1 MPKTSSVDKLLADT
15 GGFGM
20 ATTAVGFKPDD
31 CVAVLE
37 ALNIR
42 KMPRIWSCGDMMVLL
57 VSGHAGQVCRT
68 LQAQGISF
76 NYATYPVKDS
86 MHANQAGQVRY
97 GHDGTDMNTNL
108 VPDPQLAAIYN
119 RSLPGESAMDDVTR
133 FRICH
138 VCCGQEPWDDRE
150 ANGQMH
156 KLRAL
161 LSQ

>member
-1 MPKTSSVDKLLADT
+1 
-15 GGFGM
+15 M
-20 ATTAVGFKPDD
+20 ATTAIGFKPDD
-31 CVAVLE
+31 CTAVLE

-57 VSGHAGQVCRT
+57 VSGHAGQVCRA
-68 LQAQGISF
+68 LQADGLSF

-97 GHDGTDMNTNL
+97 GHDGTEMFSNL
-108 VPDPQLAAIYN
+108 IPNMEMAAVYELFLPDD
-119 RSLPGESAMDDVTR
+119 SVVDDVLR
-133 FRICH
+133 YRICH
-138 VCCGQEPWDDRE
+138 VCSGQEPWDDRE

-156 KLRAL
+156 KLRNL

>member
-1 MPKTSSVDKLLADT
+1 
-15 GGFGM
+15 M
-20 ATTAVGFKPDD
+20 ATTAIGFKPDD

-57 VSGHAGQVCRT
+57 VSGLASSVRQQ
-68 LQAQGISF
+68 LQAAGISF
-76 NYATYPVKDS
+76 NYASYPVKDS
-86 MHANQAGQVRY
+86 MRANQAGQLRY
-97 GHDGTDMNTNL
+97 GHDGTIMHSNL
-108 VPDPQLAAIYN
+108 VPDPQLAGVY
-119 RSLPGESAMDDVTR
+119 SHFLPGDSVVDDVMR

-156 KLRAL
+156 KLRNL

>member
-1 MPKTSSVDKLLADT
+1 
-15 GGFGM
+15 M
-20 ATTAVGFKPDD
+20 ATTAIGFKSDD

-42 KMPRIWSCGDMMVLL
+42 KMPRIWECGDMTVLL
-57 VSGHAGQVCRT
+57 LSGQAGKIGKA
-68 LQAQGISF
+68 LQAAGLSF

-86 MHANQAGQVRY
+86 MSASQRGQVRY
-97 GHDGTDMNTNL
+97 GHDGTELFSNL
-108 VPDPQLAAIYN
+108 YPDPQLAAVYE
-119 RSLPGESAMDDVTR
+119 RFLPRESSMDDVTR
-133 FRICH
+133 FRICY

-156 KLRAL
+156 KLRNL

>member
-1 MPKTSSVDKLLADT
+1 
-15 GGFGM
+15 M
-20 ATTAVGFKPDD
+20 ATTAIGFKPDD

-57 VSGHAGQVCRT
+57 VSGQAGKVGKP
-68 LQAQGISF
+68 LQAAGLSF
-76 NYATYPVKDS
+76 NYATYPVKES
-86 MHANQAGQVRY
+86 MAASQAGQVRY
-97 GHDGTDMNTNL
+97 GHDGTEMYSNL
-108 VPDPQLAAIYN
+108 VPDPQLAGVYS
-119 RSLPGESAMDDVTR
+119 RFLPGDSVVDDVTR

-156 KLRAL
+156 KLRNL

>member
-1 MPKTSSVDKLLADT
+1 
-15 GGFGM
+15 M
-20 ATTAVGFKPDD
+20 ATTAIGFKPDD

-57 VSGHAGQVCRT
+57 VSGNAGPVGRQ
-68 LQAQGISF
+68 LMAAGISF
-76 NYATYPVKDS
+76 NYASYSIKES
-86 MHANQAGQVRY
+86 MTANQAGQYRY
-97 GHDGTDMNTNL
+97 GHDGTEMYTNL

-119 RSLPGESAMDDVTR
+119 RSLPGENAMDDVTR

-156 KLRAL
+156 KLRIL

>member
-1 MPKTSSVDKLLADT
+1 MT
-15 GGFGM
+15 
-20 ATTAVGFKPDD
+20 TTAIGFKPDD

-57 VSGHAGQVCRT
+57 VSGHAAPVRHQ
-68 LQAQGISF
+68 LQEVGISF

-86 MHANQAGQVRY
+86 MSASARGQVRY
-97 GHDGTDMNTNL
+97 GHDGTELHSNL
-108 VPDPQLAAIYN
+108 VPDPQLAAVYN
-119 RSLPGESAMDDVTR
+119 RSLPGEQSMDDVMR
-133 FRICH
+133 FRVCF

-156 KLRAL
+156 KLRNL

>member
-1 MPKTSSVDKLLADT
+1 
-15 GGFGM
+15 M
-20 ATTAVGFKPDD
+20 ATTAIGFKPDD

-57 VSGHAGQVCRT
+57 VSSQAGPVGRA
-68 LQAQGISF
+68 LKAAGISF
-76 NYATYPVKDS
+76 NYATYTVKDS
-86 MHANQAGQVRY
+86 MCALQRGQVRY
-97 GHDGTDMNTNL
+97 GHDGTEMHSNL
-108 VPDPQLAAIYN
+108 HTDPQLAAVYE
-119 RSLPGESAMDDVTR
+119 RFLPGDSVVDDVMR

-156 KLRAL
+156 KLRNL
-161 LSQ
+161 LTQ